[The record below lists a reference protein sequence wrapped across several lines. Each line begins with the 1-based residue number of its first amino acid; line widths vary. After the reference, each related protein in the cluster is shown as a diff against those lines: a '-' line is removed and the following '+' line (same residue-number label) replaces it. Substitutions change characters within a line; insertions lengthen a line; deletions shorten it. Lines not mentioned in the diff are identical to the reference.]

1 MKKNVLTGTLVTFL
15 TTIICVSFDFTNY
28 ESFAIDNLEPNE
40 KNVIAYTKYGL
51 GDEDIDYVSNV
62 PYYFDSNTSALR
74 SIDNINLPSSVDLS
88 TTSYFPP
95 IGNQEGMNSCV
106 AWATTYYQFTYEAN
120 KLNNIITTKE
130 NAYSPAWTFNL
141 WNCESNI
148 GSVNTEAYEILQ
160 EHGAVHWNENPY
172 KTKDGTTDYIEESNF
187 DFSWCDN
194 TNAMIEAL
202 NTRLADYHQIDI
214 DVPINN
220 NQSQS
225 LNNVK
230 KILYGTDGTDGKILN
245 IRVVATLGLT
255 NWSYGSRLNPETGEN
270 IYITDSITGNLKEE
284 TVVYRAEGGTTEE
297 YGGHA
302 MTIVGYDDNI
312 WCDINNNQEVDEG
325 ELGAFKV
332 ANSWGEDWCNNGY
345 VWVAYDA
352 LNYRTSIND
361 NQKNDTKLRISIFDR
376 FLGSTNRFYYI
387 NVENKSPMYVGQLE
401 INTDYRNSLLINAG
415 KNTSNNIDNY
425 KEKFKRYNDK
435 IPVLKNYKYE
445 WVDAENFP
453 VSYQGTLVFDYDDLC
468 EPISDYI
475 EGYNWFVNVDGNH
488 NSLSF
493 KITDNLSNTIVD
505 FEDITTKDSKPIN
518 LSMGDLDY
526 NGVVDVNDSKILF
539 NSIYNNGKLSN
550 LQEYLASN
558 MNKDFSVHAAITPSG
573 YDDIGKVLDNL
584 NAGNI
589 AWDSVPSD
597 VSLQTLID
605 GNYDV
610 LFINCAEDVKT
621 NGEVIKA
628 FVEQG
633 GTVYASDWALD
644 ALIEAFPERNI
655 TYTTANPQNIIAN
668 VIDKG
673 LNTSTG
679 LETVPVNFNLND
691 WRLINSALQDDVT
704 TYISGSVE
712 ESGNKEVPLAF
723 SFSYGDNGGKVFYT
737 SFHHEA
743 NMTDEM
749 QDVLND
755 LILIINHNKDIN
767 ILDEW
772 TQVNQYY
779 SVMHNVGVV
788 EANELSKSYVLDKL
802 ENSTEFVVIT
812 DETGNFSIELTAPNG
827 NIYTN
832 YKNGEFLS
840 GLISDSSD
848 SVQVYSLGKRGLRIS
863 NPNILSNEDN
873 HWSYRVISHLPY
885 RSSFVVGVAEKNEKA
900 VLDYIIDYKVTQDWG
915 NGHNV
920 EVTIT
925 NIGDAPIRNWALQC
939 DNFFGTVSNVWN
951 GKLQGDNII
960 RNDIHNSDIASGSS
974 ITMGYTLINTT
985 GEVPEFTL
993 CSFRNAK
1000 NDGYSVDFDVLS
1012 DWGEGF
1018 IGNITITNTTDT
1030 PIMAWELSFTAE
1042 NFIIS
1047 ATSQFEILKNVENNY
1062 TITGTYNG
1070 NIPIPAYSS
1079 VTLQFNGKKTGIPS
1093 ISDISMTEM
1102 IIQE

>member
-1 MKKNVLTGTLVTFL
+1 MKKNIFISLLSALVYTPCILMISSSIQFKG
-15 TTIICVSFDFTNY
+15 Y
-28 ESFAIDNLEPNE
+28 AIDKTNT
-40 KNVIAYTKYGL
+40 IDYTKYGL
-51 GDEDIDYVSNV
+51 GAEEVDYIGDV
-62 PYYFDSNTSALR
+62 PYYLDSNS
-74 SIDNINLPSSVDLS
+74 SIELFSTNTANDLSSSVDLS

-95 IGNQEGMNSCV
+95 IGNQDQVGSCV

-120 KLNNIITTKE
+120 KLNNITTTNE
-130 NAYSPAWTFNL
+130 NAYSPTWTFNF
-141 WNCESNI
+141 WNGGCDVGSNH
-148 GSVNTEAYEILQ
+148 SVAYDILFK
-160 EHGAVHWNENPY
+160 HGAVHWNEQPY
-172 KTKDGTTDYIEESNF
+172 QTFDKKLDNINADNF
-187 DFSWCDN
+187 DFNWCTN
-194 TNAMIEAL
+194 TEAMIQAL
-202 NTRLADYHQIDI
+202 NTRLTNYHEIDI
-214 DVPINN
+214 YSKQTPITN

-225 LNNVK
+225 LNSIKEV
-230 KILYGTDGTDGKILN
+230 LYGTNGKDGKVLN
-245 IRVVATLGLT
+245 IEVVATAGLT
-255 NWSYGSRLNPETGEN
+255 NWSYGHRANPETGEN
-270 IYITDSITGNLKEE
+270 IYITDAITNNLKEE
-284 TVVYRAEGGTTEE
+284 IVVYRAEGGTTEE
-297 YGGHA
+297 YGGHS
-302 MTIVGYDDNI
+302 MTIVGYDDNV

-332 ANSWGEDWCNNGY
+332 ANSWGEDWYNNGY

-352 LNYRTSIND
+352 LNYRTSIKD
-361 NQKNDTKLRISIFDR
+361 NQENDTDLRISIFDR
-376 FLGSTNRFYYI
+376 NRGGANRFYYI

-401 INTDYRNSLLINAG
+401 INTNYRNTLKINAG
-415 KNTSNNIDNY
+415 KNTSETLAN
-425 KEKFKRYNDK
+425 KSEKFKQYTTRIRIDK
-435 IPVLKNYKYE
+435 K
-445 WVDAENFP
+445 WVSIVNNV
-453 VSYQGTLVFDYDDLC
+453 VSHNGTLVFDYDDLC

-475 EGYNWFVNVDGNH
+475 NGYNWFVNVDGNH
-488 NSLSF
+488 NSLFF

-505 FEDITTKDSKPIN
+505 FGNISTGDSYKPIN

-526 NGVVDVNDSKILF
+526 NGIVDVNDSKILF
-539 NSIYNNGKLSN
+539 NSIYNNEKLSN

-589 AWDSVPSD
+589 VWDSVPSD

-610 LFINCAEDVKT
+610 LFINCSSNIKT

-655 TYTTANPQNIIAN
+655 TYTTANSQNIIAD
-668 VIDKG
+668 VADRG

-679 LETVPVNFNLND
+679 LETVPVNFNLSN
-691 WRLINSALQDDVT
+691 WRLINSTLQEDVN
-704 TYISGSVE
+704 TYIKGSVKE
-712 ESGNKEVPLAF
+712 ENNDTFPLAF
-723 SFSYGDNGGKVFYT
+723 SFPYGNNGGKVFYT

-749 QDVLND
+749 QNVLND
-755 LILIINHNKDIN
+755 LILTINHNKDIN
-767 ILDEW
+767 DINEFA
-772 TQVNQYY
+772 QKNQSDSIMY
-779 SVMHNVGVV
+779 NVGIID
-788 EANELSKSYVLDKL
+788 ANKSSKSYVLDKL
-802 ENSTEFVVIT
+802 ESSTEFAVIT
-812 DETGNFSIELTAPNG
+812 NETGNFSIELTAPNG
-827 NIYTN
+827 NVYTN
-832 YKNGEFLS
+832 YKNGEFLYGLVS
-840 GLISDSSD
+840 GSSD
-848 SVQVYSLGKRGLRIS
+848 SIQVYSLGKRGLRIS

-885 RSSFVVGVAEKNEKA
+885 RSSFVTGVAEKNEKT
-900 VLDYIIDYKVTQDWG
+900 VFDYIIDYKVTQDWG
-915 NGHNV
+915 TGQNV

-925 NIGDAPIRNWALQC
+925 NIGDTPIRNWALQC
-939 DNFFGTVSNVWN
+939 DNFFGTVSHIWN

-960 RNDIHNSDIASGSS
+960 RNDITNSDIASGSS
-974 ITMGYTLINTT
+974 ITIGYTLTNAT

-1018 IGNITITNTTDT
+1018 VGTITITNTTDT
-1030 PIMAWELSFTAE
+1030 PIMAWELNFNAE

-1047 ATSQFEILKNVENNY
+1047 ATSQFEILKNIGNNY

-1079 VTLQFNGKKTGIPS
+1079 VILQFNGEKTGIPS
-1093 ISDISMTEM
+1093 ISDILMTEM
-1102 IIQE
+1102 IIKE

>member
-1 MKKNVLTGTLVTFL
+1 MKTIISIAVI
-15 TTIICVSFDFTNY
+15 TIICCSSFSNLLLENNKISSFATNY
-28 ESFAIDNLEPNE
+28 N
-40 KNVIAYTKYGL
+40 
-51 GDEDIDYVSNV
+51 DEDEYENYHYGV
-62 PYYFDSNTSALR
+62 PPAEELDVERYSKFFENSSSKSEQKLKRDSTKKLE
-74 SIDNINLPSSVDLS
+74 SSCDLS
-88 TTSYFPP
+88 TQKNFPKIGHQGGLASCTS
-95 IGNQEGMNSCV
+95 
-106 AWATTYYQFTYEAN
+106 WATTYYQFTYEAY
-120 KLNNIITTKE
+120 KGTDIDLKSDKNNNFI
-130 NAYSPAWTFNL
+130 YSPAWTFNFL
-141 WNCESNI
+141 NNGINRGAFISDAMEVLKEHGALKLADYPYSPLEIELTDINNFNFNL
-148 GSVNTEAYEILQ
+148 SKNTEAMISAL
-160 EHGAVHWNENPY
+160 NIRI
-172 KTKDGTTDYIEESNF
+172 TDYGKITLSPDASEN
-187 DFSWCDN
+187 
-194 TNAMIEAL
+194 L
-202 NTRLADYHQIDI
+202 NEIKQL
-214 DVPINN
+214 
-220 NQSQS
+220 
-225 LNNVK
+225 
-230 KILYGTDGTDGKILN
+230 LYGTDGTDGHVLTFSTKISGWRYKDGLN
-245 IRVVATLGLT
+245 KES
-255 NWSYGSRLNPETGEN
+255 NSNE
-270 IYITDSITGNLKEE
+270 SIAYCCIDILS
-284 TVVYRAEGGTTEE
+284 
-297 YGGHA
+297 GHS
-302 MTIVGYDDNI
+302 MTIVGYNDNI
-312 WCDINNNQEVDEG
+312 WCDINNNGVEDEG

-332 ANSWGEDWCNNGY
+332 ADSYGINRFNNGFI
-345 VWVAYDA
+345 WVAYDA
-352 LNYRTSIND
+352 LNAESNVVGS
-361 NQKNDTKLRISIFDR
+361 QKFETRIPIFQYEE
-376 FLGSTNRFYYI
+376 G
-387 NVENKSPMYVGQLE
+387 KSNLYWMEVGEKEVKYVGQLE
-401 INTDYRNSLLINAG
+401 IDTNYRNSLEIYAG
-415 KNTSNNIDNY
+415 KSNHELPIIE
-425 KEKFKRYNDK
+425 KRTEKFKSYYTDMTVNDE
-435 IPVLKNYKYE
+435 IIDLKKRLS
-445 WVDAENFP
+445 
-453 VSYQGTLVFDYDDLC
+453 SYQGTLVFDYDDLC

-475 EGYNWFVNVDGNH
+475 EGYNWFVDVEGNH
-488 NSLSF
+488 NSMSF
-493 KITDNLSNTIVD
+493 KITDNLSNTVVD
-505 FEDITTKDSKPIN
+505 FGDISTGDSYKPIN
-518 LSMGDLDY
+518 LSMRDLDY
-526 NGVVDVNDSKILF
+526 NGIVDVNDSKILF
-539 NSIYNNGKLSN
+539 NSIYNNNNNNKLSN

-589 AWDSVPSD
+589 AWDSVSSD

-655 TYTTANPQNIIAN
+655 TYTTENPQNIIAN

-772 TQVNQYY
+772 IQVNQYY

-863 NPNILSNEDN
+863 NPSILSNEDN

-915 NGHNV
+915 NGQNV

-974 ITMGYTLINTT
+974 ITMGYILTNAT

-1000 NDGYSVDFDVLS
+1000 NNGYSVDFDILS

-1030 PIMAWELSFTAE
+1030 PIMAWELNFIAE
-1042 NFIIS
+1042 NFIIY
-1047 ATSQFEILKNVENNY
+1047 ATSQFEIIKNVENNY